1 MDAEFTWFGGKR
13 MSAREVL
20 KSLLP
25 LAREGLEA
33 QEVSADLTDRY
44 LEVIE
49 QRIASGQNGAAW
61 QLAHFRKH
69 DDVFKL
75 TADYLEHQ
83 RSGMPVHEWV
93 V

>member
-1 MDAEFTWFGGKR
+1 M
-13 MSAREVL
+13 L